1 MFETSIFDE
10 HPRTQII
17 LIWAPEKYS
26 GDCAAPSA
34 KQKKS
39 DRKFKVERVRARCSM
54 LFYVHVHMQM
64 AQSLIY

>member
-1 MFETSIFDE
+1 M
-10 HPRTQII
+10 
-17 LIWAPEKYS
+17 APSLDLESRGDTGDRKNYS

-39 DRKFKVERVRARCSM
+39 VWKFKVERVRARCSM